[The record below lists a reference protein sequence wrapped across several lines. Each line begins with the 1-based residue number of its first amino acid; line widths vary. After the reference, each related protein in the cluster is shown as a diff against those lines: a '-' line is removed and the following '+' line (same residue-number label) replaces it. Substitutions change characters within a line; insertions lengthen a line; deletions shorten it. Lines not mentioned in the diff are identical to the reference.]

1 MQPMNPGTA
10 AQPTSRKTSFSR
22 GPQNDP
28 YPFLRH
34 THLCMCIPIYI
45 YMYIIY
51 NNIYIYVVIYICVC
65 CYMYVYSMSLVICQS
80 RFMILYPLKC
90 PNIPC
95 EMSHTVSFLVRPI
108 VLLHAFLGAVT

>member
-1 MQPMNPGTA
+1 
-10 AQPTSRKTSFSR
+10 
-22 GPQNDP
+22 
-28 YPFLRH
+28 
-34 THLCMCIPIYI
+34 
-45 YMYIIY
+45 
-51 NNIYIYVVIYICVC
+51 
-65 CYMYVYSMSLVICQS
+65 MYVYSMSLVICQS